1 MHNKEKAM
9 KFSEAMELLK
19 SGSKV
24 TRQPWIDNVYFL
36 MKDSKIK
43 SYQPVL
49 AAYQYNEDIMIS
61 DGWTIIG
68 GLEENLTFCQ
78 VIPLIQKGAKAKLE
92 DWKDMFIY
100 YDSSIKGLVLYSME
114 IHTFIP
120 DFDSFVAQDW
130 IELEKEKYNG

>member
-1 MHNKEKAM
+1 M

-24 TRQPWIDNVYFL
+24 TRQPWIDKIYFL

-61 DGWTIIG
+61 DGWVIIDG
-68 GLEENLTFCQ
+68 AREEFTFCEI
-78 VIPLIQKGAKAKLE
+78 IPLIQKGAKAKLK
-92 DWKDMFIY
+92 DWKNMFIY

-114 IHTFIP
+114 IQPFIP
-120 DFDSFVAQDW
+120 DFESFIAQDW
-130 IELEKEKYNG
+130 LEIKKEQHSE